1 MSNAA
6 SRLDQTHRDPVFDAQ
21 PTATLVLDTDL
32 RIRAVNRAYE
42 AAVRRSADELLGT
55 AIFEAFPDNPSDADA
70 DGVRNLGASLESV
83 VRLGRRHDM
92 VVQRYDIA
100 DSTTGEWLTRVWRPV
115 NTPVTDG
122 DRVVG
127 LLHQVEDITPSEAG
141 LRRVLAD
148 YRELLRA
155 SGDAAGVADLLEV
168 TDQVAAM
175 VTRQE
180 ELVEEVLHLRAA
192 LTSRATI
199 DQAKGVIMADR
210 RCTAEE
216 AFALLRELSNHS
228 QVKLADVALA
238 FVYRA
243 QRGGDLGRSA

>member
-1 MSNAA
+1 M

-42 AAVRRSADELLGT
+42 AAVQRSADDLLGMPL
-55 AIFEAFPDNPSDADA
+55 FEAFPDNPADADA
-70 DGVRNLGASLESV
+70 DGVRNLSASLESV
-83 VRLGRRHDM
+83 ARRARPHDM
-92 VVQRYDIA
+92 VVQRYDLA
-100 DSTTGEWLTRVWRPV
+100 DPATGEWAPRVWHPV

-127 LLHQVEDITPSEAG
+127 LLHQATDITPAPAG
-141 LRRVLAD
+141 IRRVLAD
-148 YRELLRA
+148 YRGLLQA
-155 SGDAAGVADLLEV
+155 HEDTAGMADLLEL
-168 TDQVAAM
+168 TDQVVAM
-175 VTRQE
+175 LARQE
-180 ELVEEVLHLRAA
+180 DLVEEVLNLRKA

-199 DQAKGVIMADR
+199 DQAKGIIMADR
-210 RCTAEE
+210 RCTAGE
-216 AFALLRELSNHS
+216 AFAILRELSSRS

-243 QRGGDLGRSA
+243 QRGGDGIGRSA